1 MSILNNITA
10 LASGIRENSM
20 TKQAAAPVQQE
31 DEVTKEAAEKQLA
44 VTALQCISANLKA
57 IHVKTKSY
65 AQHMALD
72 TAFDDLNE
80 ALDTF
85 YECVQG
91 HYVMK
96 TGRRLP
102 LVDQSYTFSMPSE
115 DGLLAAI
122 RKMQEVFDSA
132 SSALVHGVSALE
144 SVRDDVTN
152 CFNQLAYR
160 FTLK

>member
-72 TAFDDLNE
+72 T
-80 ALDTF
+80 F

-132 SSALVHGVSALE
+132 SSALVHGISALE